1 MFRSDKFTLKRPV
14 AIVVEGETIWSD
26 TPELIAENISCHL
39 SVKAISPLNQ
49 SQSTATVLY
58 DYVLFYDTALNL
70 TINANDIIEVTTAQ
84 GQSYRLRAGESH
96 KYPITTQTHCEDDSV
111 V

>member
-1 MFRSDKFTLKRPV
+1 MFRNDKFTLYRPKKE
-14 AIVVEGETIWSD
+14 IVEGEQIWLD
-26 TPELIAENISCHL
+26 PELIAENIPCHL

>member
-1 MFRSDKFTLKRPV
+1 MFRNDIFTLKRPKKE
-14 AIVVEGETIWSD
+14 IVEGEIIWLD
-26 TPELIAENISCHL
+26 PELIAENIPCHL
-39 SVKAISPLNQ
+39 SVKTISPLNQ

-84 GQSYRLRAGESH
+84 GQSYKLRAGESH
-96 KYPITTQTHCEDDSV
+96 KYPITTQTHCEVDSV